1 MITIIEAT
9 IQDLSI
15 IERIAHKTWP
25 LTYGQIL
32 SQEQMQF
39 MLQSF
44 YSIEKLQENIEQSG
58 HHFILVKEDE
68 KIVGFAS
75 FEPHYNN
82 EKATKIHKIYLLPES
97 QGKGIGQKM
106 IDYIG
111 LTAKENNFEK
121 LLLNVNRFNKALG
134 FYQKIGFSIIEE
146 VDIEI
151 GQGYLMEDFVMAKKL

>member
-1 MITIIEAT
+1 MITIIKAT

-15 IERIAHKTWP
+15 IEHIAHQTWP

-44 YSIEKLQENIEQSG
+44 YSIEKLQQDIEQSG

-68 KIVGFAS
+68 KVVGFAA
-75 FEPHYNN
+75 FEHYYNN
-82 EKATKIHKIYLLPES
+82 DKVTKIHKIYLLPET
-97 QGKGIGQKM
+97 QGKGIGQKV
-106 IDYIG
+106 IEYIA
-111 LTAKENNFEK
+111 LTAKENNLEQ

-134 FYQKIGFSIIEE
+134 FYQKIGFSIIDE